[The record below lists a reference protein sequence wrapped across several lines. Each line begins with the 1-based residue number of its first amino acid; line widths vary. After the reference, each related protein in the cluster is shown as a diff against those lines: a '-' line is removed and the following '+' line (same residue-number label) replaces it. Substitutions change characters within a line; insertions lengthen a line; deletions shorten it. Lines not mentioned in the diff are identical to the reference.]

1 MKKIEKYD
9 KSELLNKNEK
19 DKNIATKEA
28 RSWNNIE
35 EQDKLKPKYIEEGVK
50 NSYYVIDKESC
61 YINKDSSPINSNLS
75 QNKNELNLKNK
86 MFSLNS
92 SNRNQ
97 ADWDIL
103 DNKNKQIFSISNSE
117 ENDDLAR
124 SDLFESEKEI

>member
-9 KSELLNKNEK
+9 KSELLNKNET